1 MSKRLKPKAELLPPA
16 PADTTNAIAKMVEQ
30 KVAEAMATEAGALFE
45 PFFQPMRVVTEFR
58 KYQTVVERR
67 KWSYYFAEWGCLV
80 CGGKGLSHS
89 TLGMCKSCFSL
100 TRYRMI
106 ATLRRANAERP
117 VQEEPK
123 DLVALAQQALAPS
136 IAVLGKKRPGQFGEW
151 SKALPVAR
159 EANTPA
165 VVALK
170 PRIKRQR

>member
-1 MSKRLKPKAELLPPA
+1 MSKRLKTSAELLPPA
-16 PADTTNAIAKMVEQ
+16 PADMGDAIAKLVEQ

-45 PFFQPMRVVTEFR
+45 PFFQPKRVFNEFR
-58 KYQTVVERR
+58 KYQTVVEQR

-80 CGGKGLSHS
+80 CGGKDLGHRA
-89 TLGMCKSCFSL
+89 LGMCKNCFSV
-100 TRYRMI
+100 TRKRMI
-106 ATLRRANAERP
+106 GTLRRANAQLQ

-136 IAVLGKKRPGQFGEW
+136 IEVLGKKRPGQFGEW

-170 PRIKRQR
+170 PRIKRRR

>member
-16 PADTTNAIAKMVEQ
+16 PADMADAIAKMVEQ

-45 PFFQPMRVVTEFR
+45 PFFQPKRVFNEFR
-58 KYQTVVERR
+58 KYQTVVEQR

-80 CGGKGLSHS
+80 CGGKDASHAS
-89 TLGMCKSCFSL
+89 LGMCKACFGL
-100 TRYRMI
+100 TRQRMI
-106 ATLRRANAERP
+106 GTLRRANAELP
-117 VQEEPK
+117 VQAQPQ
-123 DLVALAQQALAPS
+123 DLIAIAQEALAPS